1 MGPNLPLHLPCITG
15 SRTFFLGFLPL
26 ALFRLRNIKSCFVIT
41 PPNSPFSHLFRTPT
55 PALFSPVSCTPRVPY
70 SPRLPLC
77 PPTLLFFFSLCSMT
91 ALREIVQEE
100 HGEPRDPSL
109 MNS

>member
-41 PPNSPFSHLFRTPT
+41 PLILPFPIFLELPPPPFSL
-55 PALFSPVSCTPRVPY
+55 LSPV
-70 SPRLPLC
+70 PLVSLI
-77 PPTLLFFFSLCSMT
+77 LLGSHCVLQHCYFFFHSV
-91 ALREIVQEE
+91 A
-100 HGEPRDPSL
+100 
-109 MNS
+109 